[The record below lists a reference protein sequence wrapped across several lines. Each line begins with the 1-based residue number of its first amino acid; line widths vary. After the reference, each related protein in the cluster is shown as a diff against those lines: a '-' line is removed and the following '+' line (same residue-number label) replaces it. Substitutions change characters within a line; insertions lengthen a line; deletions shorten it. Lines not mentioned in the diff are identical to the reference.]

1 MIEGIML
8 ANRYQL
14 LELVDTGGSSYI
26 YKAMDTRNNAV
37 VAAKVLKPELMSNP
51 VFVERFKKE
60 VQAALRLRH
69 ANIIRSYDAGLDN
82 DNYYIIMDFIN
93 GKTLK
98 HIITINKPLP
108 VKFVVNIAKKICLS
122 LEYAHVKGFIHRDI
136 KPHNIMI
143 DMEGEPFLTDFGI
156 AEKITQGSSGV
167 EEENVMGSV
176 HYFSPEQARGEKMDK
191 RTDIY
196 SLGIV
201 LYEMLIS
208 KVPFD
213 GETSVEI
220 ALQHLNQPM
229 PEIID
234 KTGDIP
240 PSLNRIIQKAT
251 QKDKELRYKSAFAM
265 YEDLNRCLTE
275 RDGGYIKL
283 QKPAP
288 AQNLLEEET
297 IKPKSSRGIRTIL
310 LGAISV
316 MAAIVILLLVFNMNF
331 DSGSDTIPVPDVVNA
346 TEQTAREEVEALDL
360 VPAFKNTFSSE
371 VNTGLVISQD
381 PLPGTEMKAGQTVNI
396 NVSAGPNLPP
406 MPDVVGMPLEDA
418 KEHLINYLKD
428 HNIDQNIEDID
439 VIEQTDGN
447 YPEGTVI
454 SQVPLENDK
463 VTQNEKI
470 TLTVKIKSDTLLK
483 KAPDVIKQP
492 LSEALKVLN
501 TSGYSTFYIYEEENN
516 SYGGGIVLNQTPAQG
531 VSQEVSLPFTMWV
544 SEYRNT
550 YTMKRTLDFII
561 EDDNTKVTIALKTQI
576 DGTDVYFILR
586 ESMENAGNPRLDL
599 SVDIGLPFDTDAVNA
614 QMIVFINDI
623 AEQTIDV
630 TLQNGG

>member
-1 MIEGIML
+1 MIGGIML

-26 YKAMDTRNNAV
+26 YKALDTKNNAV
-37 VAAKVLKPELMSNP
+37 VAAKVLKPELMSDP

-60 VQAALRLRH
+60 VQAALRLKH
-69 ANIIRSYDAGLDN
+69 ANIIRSYDAGLDK
-82 DNYYIIMDFIN
+82 DNYFIIMDFIN

-108 VKFVVNIAKKICLS
+108 VKFVVNIAKKICLA
-122 LEYAHVKGFIHRDI
+122 LEYAHVKGFVHRDI

-156 AEKITQGSSGV
+156 AEKISQGSAGIAQ
-167 EEENVMGSV
+167 ENVMGSV

-191 RTDIY
+191 RTDLY

-240 PSLNRIIQKAT
+240 PSLNKIIQKAT
-251 QKDKELRYKSAFAM
+251 QKDKDLRYKSAFSM

-283 QKPAP
+283 QKSAP
-288 AQNLLEEET
+288 VQNQREEA
-297 IKPKSSRGIRTIL
+297 IVKPKASKGIRTIL
-310 LGAISV
+310 LGSIAV
-316 MAAIVILLLVFNMNF
+316 MAVIVILLLVFNMNF
-331 DSGSDTIPVPDVVNA
+331 GKDSGYVPAPDIVNA
-346 TEQTAREEVEALDL
+346 TEQTARAEVEALDL
-360 VPAFKNTFSSE
+360 VPMFKNTFSSE

-381 PLPGTEMKAGQTVNI
+381 PQPGTEMKPGDTVSI
-396 NVSAGPNLPP
+396 EVSVGPDLLP

-418 KEHLINYLKD
+418 EAYLMEYFK
-428 HNIDQNIEDID
+428 DQNITIEI
-439 VIEQTDGN
+439 IEQTEGN
-447 YPEGTVI
+447 YPDGAVI

-470 TLTVKIKSDTLLK
+470 TLTVKVASDTLMK

-492 LSEALKVLN
+492 LSEALRILKS
-501 TSGYSTFYIYEEENN
+501 SGYSTFYIYEEQND
-516 SYGGGIVLNQTPAQG
+516 SYGSGIVFNQSPAQG
-531 VSQEVSLPFTMWV
+531 VSQEISLPFTMWV

-550 YTMKRTLDFII
+550 YTMKKTLDFII
-561 EDDNTKVTIALKTQI
+561 EDDNTSVTIALKTQI
-576 DGTDVYFILR
+576 DHTDVYFLLR
-586 ESMENAGNPRLDL
+586 ESIENAGNPRLDL
-599 SVDIGLPFDTDAVNA
+599 SVDLGLPFDTDTVNA
-614 QMIVFINDI
+614 QMIVFINNI